1 MRNLIHL
8 FKDVF
13 PDAPLM
19 VAEVVSVD
27 GGLCVVEMP
36 GGARAHV
43 RGAATVGQK
52 VFVRDGAIDS
62 VAPEL
67 PVIEIEI

>member
-13 PDAPLM
+13 PDSPLL
-19 VAEVVSVD
+19 VAEVISVA
-27 GGLCVVEMP
+27 GGLAVVEMP

-43 RGAATVGQK
+43 RGSATVGQK
-52 VFVRDGAIDS
+52 VFVRDGVIDS
-62 VAPEL
+62 VAPDL